1 MQVGWTTQAV
11 PRSRPWGD
19 LPAASSRSGHWC
31 QLQLWPPC
39 PCRAPRVTVFTKLR
53 ASGSWAFTALL
64 VTPQSCPRPP
74 EAPELMCP
82 PEGSVWGQETS
93 STTCKIL
100 KSLGLAPPR
109 KRGVECPPYSVLRG
123 KWKEGWKKSPC
134 PSAALGWLAALPA
147 AALRAGRGTRRAE
160 ESGVE
165 SASHSKVWAA

>member
-1 MQVGWTTQAV
+1 M
-11 PRSRPWGD
+11 
-19 LPAASSRSGHWC
+19 PA
-31 QLQLWPPC
+31 
-39 PCRAPRVTVFTKLR
+39 
-53 ASGSWAFTALL
+53 TALATL
-64 VTPQSCPRPP
+64 PMQSSTCDCFHK
-74 EAPELMCP
+74 AQSQWELGFHSFTSNSSVLSSARLKHQMCP